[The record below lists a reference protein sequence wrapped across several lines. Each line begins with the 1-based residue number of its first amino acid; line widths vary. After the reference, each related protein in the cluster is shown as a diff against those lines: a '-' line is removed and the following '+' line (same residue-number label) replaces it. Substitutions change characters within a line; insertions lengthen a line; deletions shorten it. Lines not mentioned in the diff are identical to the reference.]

1 MKNHIPHPS
10 FLNSNKRINW
20 PILETKIHIYF
31 HLRIKVKEEQS
42 WKSKRKEK
50 KNSLKIPTNA
60 LSKKKKKK
68 KKPYKWNEYIQL
80 SNVMTPTSAT
90 ISHMT
95 SCEWWRKHNGLMWVT
110 SPSLIARH
118 MASCAINCSHS
129 ITLFSFS
136 IFTIQPPLT
145 LIIS

>member
-60 LSKKKKKK
+60 LSKKKK

>member
-10 FLNSNKRINW
+10 ILNSNKRINW
-20 PILETKIHIYF
+20 PILKTKIHIYF

-42 WKSKRKEK
+42 WKSKKNRKEK
-50 KNSLKIPTNA
+50 LTQNSYKCL
-60 LSKKKKKK
+60 LQK

-80 SNVMTPTSAT
+80 SNVMITTSVA

-95 SCEWWRKHNGLMWVT
+95 SCEWWRKCNGPMWIT
-110 SPSLIARH
+110 SPSLITRH
-118 MASCAINCSHS
+118 MVSCAINCGHG
-129 ITLFSFS
+129 ITFLSFL
-136 IFTIQPPLT
+136 IFTIQPSLT

>member
-10 FLNSNKRINW
+10 ILNSNKRINW
-20 PILETKIHIYF
+20 PILKTKIHIYF

-42 WKSKRKEK
+42 WKSKKKRKEK
-50 KNSLKIPTNA
+50 LTQNSYKCL
-60 LSKKKKKK
+60 LKKKKKK
-68 KKPYKWNEYIQL
+68 KTYKWNEYIQL

-110 SPSLIARH
+110 SPSLIAQH
-118 MASCAINCSHS
+118 MASCALNCSHS